1 MKAWK
6 AVLCFGIMCIF
17 SAGGLTAYNLY
28 DAERAGRDAWA
39 ALSQVDKKIAA
50 SRDESTQTKAVEGI
64 DTVPDY
70 VIDRNTP
77 MGEVEI
83 DGRMY
88 IGRIDVP
95 ELGISLPVGS
105 KLSDDGLR
113 YAPCRYTGSVY
124 TGRCV
129 IAGHDYRTH
138 FGPLSAAV
146 PGMDVL
152 FTDVD
157 GNVFTYTV
165 LGTDTV
171 GMHDFEGAFDG
182 DWDLTLFTCTISG
195 RERLMVRCGRVSE
208 GVLM

>member
-6 AVLCFGIMCIF
+6 AVLCFGVMCIL
-17 SAGGLTAYNLY
+17 SAGGLTVYNLY
-28 DAERAGRDAWA
+28 DAERAGREAWA
-39 ALSQVDKKIAA
+39 ALLEIDKKIAS
-50 SRDESTQTKAVEGI
+50 SRNESTQTKAVEGI

-70 VIDRNTP
+70 AIDRDTP

-95 ELGISLPVGS
+95 ELGISLPVCS
-105 KLSDDGLR
+105 ELNSDNLR
-113 YAPCRYTGSVY
+113 YAPCRYTGSIY

-138 FGPLSAAV
+138 FGPLTGAV

-171 GMHDFEGAFDG
+171 EMHDFEGAFDG
-182 DWDLTLFTCTISG
+182 EWDLTLFTCTIGG
-195 RERLMVRCGRVSE
+195 RERVMVRCGLVSE
-208 GVLM
+208 GVLT